1 MLHTSF
7 QKGLAVHHTLV
18 VVFCNS
24 FAVAKCNNDCIVC
37 SRKVNVLDSSC
48 SICRVY
54 DRFSFGTVVY
64 RDTSLNCFF
73 VGCIQSQRNIVKIAL
88 QQLNSPFHDILSIIL
103 SRSDVYI
110 KVNGTSIQLLF
121 CSL

>member
-37 SRKVNVLDSSC
+37 SCKVNVLDSSC
-48 SICRVY
+48 SVSGIY
-54 DRFSFGTVVY
+54 DRFSLGTVVN
-64 RDTSLNCFF
+64 RDTSLDSCL
-73 VGCIQSQRNIVKIAL
+73 VGSIQSQRNIVKIAL
-88 QQLNSPFHDILSIIL
+88 QQLNSPLHNVLSIIF